1 MGNPVV
7 RWQIITPNP
16 DAATSFYRELFGW
29 TATRDNA
36 LGYRQV
42 RTGSNGIEGGIWPAP
57 GDVQSFVQL
66 FIEVA
71 DVEAH
76 VQRATELG
84 AEVIV
89 PVSVLP
95 EGDTMAVLRDPGGL
109 PFAVCS
115 TAQASK

>member
-16 DAATSFYRELFGW
+16 DATTAFYRELFGW
-29 TATRDNA
+29 TATRDNP
-36 LGYRQV
+36 LGYREI
-42 RTGSNGIEGGIWPAP
+42 RTGSNGVEGGVWPAP
-57 GDVQSFVQL
+57 AEVQSFVQL
-66 FIEVA
+66 FIEVQ

-76 VQRATELG
+76 VQRATKLG

-95 EGDTMAVLRDPGGL
+95 EGDTMAVLRDPAGL

-115 TAQASK
+115 ATKAAT

>member
-7 RWQIITPNP
+7 RWQVITPDP
-16 DAATSFYRELFGW
+16 ESTASFYRELFGW
-29 TATRDNA
+29 TVMRNNA
-36 LGYRQV
+36 LGYREV
-42 RTGSNGIEGGIWPAP
+42 RTASNGVEGGIWPAP
-57 GDVQSFVQL
+57 AEVQPFVQL
-66 FIEVA
+66 FVEVP

-76 VQRATELG
+76 VQRATKLG

-109 PFAVCS
+109 PFAICS
-115 TAQASK
+115 ARGKA